1 MTQWHRKS
9 NRTSTGGKRHSDKR
23 RDKRL
28 TEKGGNPSMTQVDE
42 NTDKRVSIK
51 GRGHTSKVQQR
62 LAKYANVTDS
72 KTKKTHKLEIVRVL
86 KNTANRQYAR
96 TNIITK
102 GAEIEIK
109 DKSGVKTAVVTSKPG
124 QSGIVSAVFK

>member
-9 NRTSTGGKRHSDKR
+9 KRKETGGKRHSIRR

-28 TEKGGNPSMTQVDE
+28 AEKGGNPTLTQV
-42 NTDKRVSIK
+42 NTESDKRVSIK

-62 LAKYANVTDS
+62 RAKYANVTDL
-72 KTKKTHKLEIVRVL
+72 KTKKTYKFEIVSVL
-86 KNTANRQYAR
+86 KNDANRQYAR

-102 GAEIEIK
+102 GAEIEVK

-124 QSGIVSAVFK
+124 QAGVVSAIFK